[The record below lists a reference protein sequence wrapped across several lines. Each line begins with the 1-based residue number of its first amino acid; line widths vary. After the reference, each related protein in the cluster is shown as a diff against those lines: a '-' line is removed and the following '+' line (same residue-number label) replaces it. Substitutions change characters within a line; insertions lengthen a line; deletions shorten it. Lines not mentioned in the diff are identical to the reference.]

1 MSNYINLVNLPVA
14 CRQGLKLLMMSMTE
28 KCWNGMEYKRQI
40 LVSWKRMVSALL
52 ENVADRIVMEHKRIV
67 VSAWAWKKE
76 RKTYRPA
83 NMGIPVACIEDFP
96 PPQSRVYQTL
106 LSQLFPNISALREYP
121 PNVFLFSLSFYFS
134 LAIKFVY
141 NKFRRM
147 YGNRKYQLEME
158 IAWFTIRFV
167 LLHRL

>member
-1 MSNYINLVNLPVA
+1 
-14 CRQGLKLLMMSMTE
+14 
-28 KCWNGMEYKRQI
+28 MEYKKQI
-40 LVSWKRMVSALL
+40 LVSWKRMVSVLV
-52 ENVADRIVMEHKRIV
+52 ENVVDGIVMQHKRIV

-83 NMGIPVACIEDFP
+83 DMGIPVACIEDFP
-96 PPQSRVYQTL
+96 PPHNRVYKTL

-121 PNVFLFSLSFYFS
+121 PNVSLSSLSFYFS

-147 YGNRKYQLEME
+147 YGNRKYQLEK
-158 IAWFTIRFV
+158 
-167 LLHRL
+167 LLGSL